1 MSQKKV
7 LVEKIVFDDDA
18 NMTPISLARLNP
30 LQLPE
35 ITEEFGFYL
44 IYESVNIRGFMPQKG
59 TQMPFFK
66 HVAVKGDFVASKH
79 IQIFPFL
86 VTDGIFDCSNCGK
99 DYITED
105 TTLPIFAEKMDC
117 SYSIRSLDVLL
128 DKLPQKIEELIVQPD
143 LISKQAM
150 KDPNNLESALKFMS
164 MYKHVKVYSRK
175 GNINLQNSVAEYFLD
190 KIIPE
195 RQKPTSANPKTKEI
209 AIKPEVMDKKVS
221 GQHIDKRDI
230 LDLCKQDAE
239 ISALDL
245 SNDDLNRYIRI
256 ILSDQRRNGI
266 NKTVKLRE
274 DGVPVACADASDWN
288 LIRQEILALQNQ
300 ETQKKEEEKQ
310 KQPQNKQVK
319 PDKVVKTT
327 QEYKPVK
334 ITKYI
339 TKNQLKQ
346 ISIGRQRSVLDAINK
361 INIDPADFVNY
372 QGPVWVL
379 KDGVLTNVQTVEKEN
394 GCTLVQS
401 VDSNTNND
409 RKRLVWTVGDGPNG
423 VVIVCMGVLNEHG
436 ETMKKYNKYSELL
449 RETSKRRTF
458 TEQDLEKYRDVTEV
472 LSELRKTGVEDI
484 PVPTNQN
491 LINKKFQEIFGLG
504 L

>member
-7 LVEKIVFDDDA
+7 LVEKVVFDDDA
-18 NMTPISLARLNP
+18 NMTPVSLARLNP

-59 TQMPFFK
+59 TPMPFFN

-86 VTDGIFDCSNCGK
+86 VTGGVFDCSNCGK

-105 TTLPIFAEKMDC
+105 TTLPVFAEKMDC

-150 KDPNNLESALKFMS
+150 KDPNNLEAALKFMS
-164 MYKHVKVYSRK
+164 LYKHVKVYSKK
-175 GNINLQNSVAEYFLD
+175 GNINLHNSVAEYFLD

-195 RQKPTSANPKTKEI
+195 KQQSKSVKTKTKEI
-209 AIKPEVMDKKVS
+209 EIKPEVIDKKIS
-221 GQHIDKRDI
+221 GQHIDKKEI

-239 ISALDL
+239 ILALGL
-245 SNDDLNRYIRI
+245 SKDDLNRYIRI
-256 ILSDQRRNGI
+256 ILSDQRMNGI
-266 NKTVKLRE
+266 NKTVRLRE
-274 DGVPVACADASDWN
+274 DGIPVACADASDWN
-288 LIRQEILALQNQ
+288 LIRQEILALQTQ

-310 KQPQNKQVK
+310 KQPQKQK
-319 PDKVVKTT
+319 SETKEKVSGG
-327 QEYKPVK
+327 QEYKTVK

-372 QGPVWVL
+372 QGPVWIL

-401 VDSNTNND
+401 VDSNMNND

-436 ETMKKYNKYSELL
+436 ETIKIYNKYSELL
-449 RETSKRRTF
+449 RDTSKRRTF
-458 TEQDLEKYRDVTEV
+458 TEQDLEKYRDVTDV